1 MTELEIQSTIVCIF
15 QVFYIFLQPTL
26 NNFYLFQLFY
36 NNLSLRYLIVVSKIE
51 RDIKKKKQRKESL
64 AMLQKEVKQ
73 RKKKRKRK
81 NINLARPCSPWPVQS
96 HPTQPLLPS
105 ACPFPSSP
113 PIPLWLISKK
123 LWPSFALHIY
133 VAKHILIKYTKL
145 YRVLL

>member
-73 RKKKRKRK
+73 RKKKKK
-81 NINLARPCSPWPVQS
+81 EKKEYKPSPPL
-96 HPTQPLLPS
+96 QPM
-105 ACPFPSSP
+105 ACPISP
-113 PIPLWLISKK
+113 NPALIALSLPIPIQPAHSTMADIQKTLAFFCS
-123 LWPSFALHIY
+123 AHIRCQTY
-133 VAKHILIKYTKL
+133 IN
-145 YRVLL
+145 